1 MLVKLIHP
9 GVAAIVVFSLH
20 FHHRHL
26 SFRRAVLPSFAEQTF
41 SFQER
46 TILLGSIALTV
57 ITDKSLSPL
66 QSMVISFSKAVAS
79 ATSLPFRSASLHQTT
94 FHFPKE
100 FEPFLACVKVFD
112 TILVLT
118 FHTIQGL
125 RSTAA

>member
-1 MLVKLIHP
+1 MLVKLIHL

-26 SFRRAVLPSFAEQTF
+26 SFRRVVLPSFAEQTF

-46 TILLGSIALTV
+46 TILLGSIALAV

-66 QSMVISFSKAVAS
+66 QSMVVSFSKAVAS
-79 ATSLPFRSASLHQTT
+79 ATSLPFRSASLRQTT
-94 FHFPKE
+94 FHCPKE